1 MPLTFRSIDDYKPP
15 LYEYVTVPS
24 VALFDLNEFST
35 RLPSAFAGIITVILT
50 ALLVYQIVLSIP
62 ALRSNARKISLVS
75 SLSLAISPWHLQ
87 FSRAAFEVNISVL
100 ITVLAVTSFLY
111 GLKNKKLFLLSALF
125 FGLNFFSY
133 HSARVVSPLLMI
145 SLFLLFHKSLPIKKY
160 ILYFFIIWLTFF
172 AGFIP
177 ILMSKDAQIRFS
189 ATNIFKP
196 GARSLSDRDL
206 ETIFLEKRSQD
217 NLAGFDM
224 AGKIFH
230 NQRLIYTDYESL
242 RNAFSNYLS
251 HFDFNFLFIKADAPL
266 HHAPGFGLLYIV
278 ELPLILLGLI
288 YILKKGLNRSSF
300 FILLWIMFVPIPSS
314 ITKGAPHAVRTE
326 IILPTFQI
334 LSGWGLILLI
344 NFLQKESKLF
354 RDAGS
359 ALISIAFLINIS
371 FYLHQ
376 YYVHT
381 NYEASSYWLHSRKEA
396 VEATEKLKNQYDRV
410 LISQRVEVPLDFWLF
425 YTKYSPEKYL
435 NEGGTISGGFADDR
449 NHFDKYEF
457 KYFDYNNLPKDQ
469 KILLVGTNNSLP
481 NDFPGLA
488 NIIKTIYNRDG
499 TNALLFAENRH

>member
-1 MPLTFRSIDDYKPP
+1 M
-15 LYEYVTVPS
+15 
-24 VALFDLNEFST
+24 
-35 RLPSAFAGIITVILT
+35 
-50 ALLVYQIVLSIP
+50 
-62 ALRSNARKISLVS
+62 
-75 SLSLAISPWHLQ
+75 
-87 FSRAAFEVNISVL
+87 NISVL

-410 LISQRVEVPLDFWLF
+410 LISPRVEVPLDFWLF